1 MRRFRYL
8 LLGVLMLAFL
18 GGMLATMANERR
30 ISGLVSAQVQK
41 SAWSMVQLELEFQ
54 RFCSALQLYRSGS
67 LSSDD
72 LLLAYDVAWNRM
84 EIFLIGDDNRIIRGK
99 FGAGEMVGEIFELL
113 KQHESLMDEP
123 PPRDSPVLAELEPR
137 LESYMPRIRELI
149 VKNFTGEEAS
159 RAFDAIR
166 ESQRWMAVLLAGLLL
181 MGLLMMFLLVRETRQ
196 HFFLSRHDALTR
208 LPNRS
213 NFIETL
219 LAGCAHTDVAS
230 RCALCLI
237 DLNHFKEIN
246 DSLGHQA
253 GDALLMQV
261 GQLLRQELTER
272 DMLARIGG
280 DEFALVLR
288 GELDELALIERAR
301 RLLGRLQQLL
311 AGLAD
316 HRVHPTMGMSLYP
329 QHARDPQD
337 LFLFADL
344 SLSAAKAGSE
354 DNFQLFNVQMLDEY
368 RRRKRLAADLHL
380 QLNRADAGSTQLYLC
395 YQPILPVGKRDRLGC
410 EVLLRWL
417 HPELGYVSPPEII
430 DVAESHGLGTA
441 LGDWIFAC
449 LNQDLRRLPTSLVTR
464 LEVAVNLSSSLF
476 HAELPI
482 WVNSRLAEGP
492 LSPAQLVLELTE
504 TIALKDFRLSQL
516 ILQELA
522 DMSIRVA
529 LDDFGTGWSS
539 LSYLRE
545 LRVHKLKIDKS
556 FIQGIDAD
564 SRQQVF
570 VRSITEL
577 AHNLGVR
584 VVAEGVETQTELALV
599 ERLGVNEIQGYY
611 YARPLSLDV
620 FAEFAEQYLQTGPAA
635 RLQGSL

>member
-30 ISGLVSAQVQK
+30 ISELVSSQVQK
-41 SAWSMVQLELEFQ
+41 SAWSMAQLELEFQ

-67 LSSDD
+67 LSPED

-99 FGAGEMVGEIFELL
+99 FGAEEMVGEIFALL
-113 KQHESLMDEP
+113 KRHESLISAT
-123 PPRDSPVLAELEPR
+123 PPRDSPILAELEER
-137 LESYMPRIRELI
+137 LDGYIPGIRELM

-166 ESQRWMAVLLAGLLL
+166 DSQRWMAILLAGLLL

-196 HFFLSRHDALTR
+196 HLFLSRHDPLTR

-213 NFIETL
+213 NFIDTL
-219 LAGCAHTDVAS
+219 QAGCARTDLAG

-261 GQLLRQELTER
+261 GRLLQQELTGR
-272 DMLARIGG
+272 DLVARIGG

-288 GELDELALIERAR
+288 GELDETALIARAR
-301 RLLGRLQQLL
+301 RLLGRLQLLL

-316 HRVHPTMGMSLYP
+316 HRVHPNMGMSLYP

-344 SLSAAKAGSE
+344 SLSAAKRGVA
-354 DNFQLFNVQMLDEY
+354 DNFQLFNVQMLEEY

-380 QLNRADAGSTQLYLC
+380 QLNLGEGGQPQLYLC
-395 YQPILPVGKRDRLGC
+395 YQPILPTGKPDRLGC

-417 HPELGYVSPPEII
+417 HPELGFVSPMEIV

-441 LGDWIFAC
+441 LGDWIFGC
-449 LNQDLRRLPTSLVTR
+449 LNRDLARLPASLMAR
-464 LEVAVNLSSSLF
+464 LEVSVNLSSSLF
-476 HAELPI
+476 HADLPT
-482 WVNSRLAEGP
+482 WVLSRLAEGP

-522 DMSIRVA
+522 GMQIRVA

-556 FIQGIDAD
+556 FIQGIDSD

-584 VVAEGVETQTELALV
+584 VVAEGVETQAELALV

-611 YARPLSLDV
+611 YARPLSLDA
-620 FAEFAEQYLQTGPAA
+620 FAEFAERQLQTGPEA
-635 RLQGSL
+635 RQQG